1 MPAQLVQVSLPYRQ
15 HSGSVFERTSGNYS
29 LRIVDNGGCGLPYGI
44 IPRLFLL
51 WLTTEIFRRKSR
63 SIDLGRSFRI
73 FLASMGFFNVGGQR
87 AERIKDQLRRLVSAA
102 INFRYSKDGEWIQV
116 GFFIVEE
123 TKLIEGSDELPFKG
137 EFVVS
142 ERFYNECKYRR
153 VPCDLNAVR
162 LLSHSSL
169 AVDIYIWLSYKNF
182 VLQKPAAISWKSL
195 KAQFGSATTPTWK
208 FKQTFCNQLEA
219 VRAVYPGAAVQVTK
233 QNLVVLPSK
242 PSIAPREIV
251 EHRT

>member
-1 MPAQLVQVSLPYRQ
+1 
-15 HSGSVFERTSGNYS
+15 
-29 LRIVDNGGCGLPYGI
+29 
-44 IPRLFLL
+44 LFLL
-51 WLTTEIFRRKSR
+51 WLTTEVFRRKSR
-63 SIDLGRSFRI
+63 TIDLGKSFRI
-73 FLASMGFFNVGGQR
+73 FLASMGYFNVGGNET
-87 AERIKDQLRRLVSAA
+87 ARIKDQLRRLVSAA
-102 INFRYSKDGEWIQV
+102 INFRYAKDGEWISV
-116 GFFIVEE
+116 GFFIVEKTRLLE
-123 TKLIEGSDELPFKG
+123 NNDDLPFKG
-137 EFVVS
+137 EFIVS
-142 ERFYNECKYRR
+142 ERFFEECKYRR
-153 VPCDLNAVR
+153 VPTDMNAVR
-162 LLSHSSL
+162 LLRHSPL
-169 AVDIYIWLSYKNF
+169 AIDIYIWLSYKNF